1 MTKEE
6 IEKEFEKYID
16 KMFKDRFIVDRKLFK
31 WAGRKAF
38 KKAVIDFWF
47 SKLNTQKK
55 DILEKIEKYEK
66 FVRKELDNA
75 DEKDLTMIAYDMHSR
90 LVAIKHIIKKL
101 LT

>member
-1 MTKEE
+1 MKEDIIKE
-6 IEKEFEKYID
+6 VIKNFREKCRLGEPIGRWEKEMEFT
-16 KMFKDRFIVDRKLFK
+16 VKLTL
-31 WAGRKAF
+31 A
-38 KKAVIDFWF
+38 
-47 SKLNTQKK
+47 LQKK
-55 DILEKIEKYEK
+55 ELLEKMEKYEK

>member
-1 MTKEE
+1 MKEETKEKQLFDMVYQWGRVGLVTDEKCQAFQDLINE
-6 IEKEFEKYID
+6 IQREKIS
-16 KMFKDRFIVDRKLFK
+16 L
-31 WAGRKAF
+31 
-38 KKAVIDFWF
+38 
-47 SKLNTQKK
+47 QKK
-55 DILEKIEKYEK
+55 EILEKVERYEK